1 MLLGQSLAGV
11 FLVIV
16 AGLAWGSMGVV
27 GQYLMQEY
35 RFLPTDLVAARL
47 VGAGIFLLG
56 IDALQHPERLRTVFK
71 DRSLIVTL
79 TVYGVGLLVIQ
90 WTFFM
95 AIQTSNAGTAAI
107 MVMMAPVF
115 IVFYYLFSGKRVFPL
130 EWVSVVL
137 ALLGVV
143 LIVTKGRWDSLDL
156 SSVGVLWGLAS
167 AAGGAFCTLYPRRA
181 MQRVGVTTC
190 IGIGMTVGGM
200 ILCVVYP
207 PWNMDVVWNLRTMTG
222 YAYIVLVGTVAA
234 FWCYFKSMDYIS
246 PTATSVLTAFEP
258 LSAVLLSVWWLD
270 VSMSL
275 FEVWGAVLILSTVF
289 LLGRGSK
296 ADRRKRA

>member
-1 MLLGQSLAGV
+1 MVLGQPLAGV
-11 FLVIV
+11 CLVIV

-47 VGAGIFLLG
+47 VGAGIFLL
-56 IDALQHPERLRTVFK
+56 ALDIVQHPERLRSVFK
-71 DRSLIVTL
+71 SRSLFGML
-79 TVYGVGLLVIQ
+79 TVYGVGLLAIQ
-90 WTFFM
+90 WTFFL

-130 EWVSVVL
+130 EWISVVL
-137 ALLGVV
+137 ALVGVV

-156 SSVGVLWGLAS
+156 ASVGALWGLAS

-181 MQRVGVTTC
+181 MRQVGVTTC
-190 IGIGMTVGGM
+190 IGIGMTIGGL
-200 ILCVVYP
+200 ILCAVYP
-207 PWNMDVVWNLRTMTG
+207 PWNMNVEWNLATLTG
-222 YAYIVLVGTVAA
+222 YVYIVLVGTVAA

-258 LSAVLLSVWWLD
+258 LSAVLLSLWWLN
-270 VSMSL
+270 VSITSY
-275 FEVWGAVLILSTVF
+275 EAWGAVLILSTVF

-296 ADRRKRA
+296 VDRRKSR